1 MQQLSMG
8 ATGNQLLFLDRQL
21 ALLAQFF
28 FFTVICW
35 IAIYPLDSVICPMKN
50 WALIINSS
58 L

>member
-28 FFTVICW
+28 FF
-35 IAIYPLDSVICPMKN
+35 YSYLLDSNLSLDSVICPMKN